1 MLTEE
6 FTESG
11 PKNFAL
17 ALYEETPDDDSIY
30 LGDIDFVNGKIN
42 RNYTYCYNSYRDAI
56 SKAYDFIKIRK
67 GKVVKK
73 TKNKRNKSLILEF
86 TTESDAVL

>member
-6 FTESG
+6 YSVFSN
-11 PKNFAL
+11 KNYAL
-17 ALYEETPDDDSIY
+17 ALYEEIPSEGGIY

-56 SKAYDFIKIRK
+56 SKAYDFIKMRK
-67 GKVVKK
+67 GKIVKK
-73 TKNKRNKSLILEF
+73 IKSKRDKSLILEF
-86 TTESDAVL
+86 TTESAVL